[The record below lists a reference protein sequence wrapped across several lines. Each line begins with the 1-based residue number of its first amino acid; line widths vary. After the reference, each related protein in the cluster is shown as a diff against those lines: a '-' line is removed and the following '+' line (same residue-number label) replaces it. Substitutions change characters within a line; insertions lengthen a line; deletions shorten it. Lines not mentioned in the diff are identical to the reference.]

1 MNAMELI
8 AVQKDHDYQEIHPV
22 ALKQYAHLGYA
33 PCEMRQP
40 PAPEVKAIAPKPA
53 KIERLTAAAA

>member
-33 PCEMRQP
+33 PCEMRE
-40 PAPEVKAIAPKPA
+40 PAAPDVKPSVRKPA
-53 KIERLTAAAA
+53 KAEPLTTAAH

>member
-1 MNAMELI
+1 MQLI

-33 PCEMRQP
+33 PCEMR
-40 PAPEVKAIAPKPA
+40 APEVKAIAPKPA
-53 KIERLTAAAA
+53 KAERLATAAA